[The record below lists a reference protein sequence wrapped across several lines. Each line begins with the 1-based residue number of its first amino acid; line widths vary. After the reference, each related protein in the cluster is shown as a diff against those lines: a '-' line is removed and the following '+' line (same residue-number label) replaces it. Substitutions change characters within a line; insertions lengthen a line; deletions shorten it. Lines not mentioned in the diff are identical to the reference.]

1 MTDPNV
7 PNAAAW
13 QPQYLP
19 PAPPRSSAFAGLPGT
34 VLTAGILWAV
44 AGLVALIGPIAAV
57 VKANSESQLAA
68 QTYMQADPL
77 TGQLYGNMDRVA
89 GQMQAPWFGAV
100 IFAGL
105 IGLIGYV
112 LVTIFVL
119 RGSNV
124 ARLIATILSGMSIFL
139 LLAMLILGVWP
150 LLQFLLTAAGA
161 VLIWLPTSSAFF
173 ASKRAAK
180 PLPAYSYQPTPGQYP
195 APPASQG
202 Q

>member
-1 MTDPNV
+1 MSEQ
-7 PNAAAW
+7 
-13 QPQYLP
+13 QPVYSP
-19 PAPPRSSAFAGLPGT
+19 PAYTPPPRPHSAFAGLPGT
-34 VLTAGILWAV
+34 VLTAGILWGV
-44 AGLVALIGPIAAV
+44 AGLLALIGPIASV
-57 VKANSESQLAA
+57 VKANNESRLAA
-68 QTYMQADPL
+68 QAYMQADPI
-77 TGQLYGNMDRVA
+77 TGQLYGNMDRVV

-139 LLAMLILGVWP
+139 LLAMLILGVLP
-150 LLQFLLTAAGA
+150 LLQILLTAAGA
-161 VLIWLPTSSAFF
+161 VLIWLPAPNAFF
-173 ASKRAAK
+173 AAKRAAK
-180 PLPAYSYQPTPGQYP
+180 PRPVYYQQPVPAQYP